1 MHIPNSSVEEKVRV
15 LISELKNDLASIDTQ
30 EKLNVISKREAGCIR
45 KSIQQSIDDLAK
57 IPCD

>member
-1 MHIPNSSVEEKVRV
+1 MHIPDTSVKEKVRV
-15 LISELKNDLASIDTQ
+15 LIAELKNDLASVDRQ
-30 EKLNVISKREAGCIR
+30 EKLKVISKVDAASNR

>member
-1 MHIPNSSVEEKVRV
+1 MHIPDTSVKEKVRV
-15 LISELKNDLASIDTQ
+15 LIAELKNDLASVAIQ
-30 EKLNVISKREAGCIR
+30 EKLKVISKVDAASNR